1 MAALTVSQHLTYGT
15 PVSQHVIAAWT
26 TIGQHN
32 PVVVSQKPDGS
43 AGRTLV
49 QGH

>member
-1 MAALTVSQHLTYGT
+1 VAALTVSQHGLYGT
-15 PVSQHVIAAWT
+15 LVSQKGVGTLISQKASGT
-26 TIGQHN
+26 T
-32 PVVVSQKPDGS
+32 VSQKPDGS

>member
-15 PVSQHVIAAWT
+15 PVTQHVIAGWT
-26 TIGQHN
+26 TISQRN
-32 PVVVSQKPDGS
+32 AVVVSQKPDGS

-49 QGH
+49 QAH